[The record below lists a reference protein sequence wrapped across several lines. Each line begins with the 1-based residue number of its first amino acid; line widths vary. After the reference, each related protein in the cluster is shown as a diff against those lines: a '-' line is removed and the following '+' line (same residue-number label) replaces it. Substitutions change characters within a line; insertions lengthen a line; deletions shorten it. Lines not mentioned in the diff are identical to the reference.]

1 LPATA
6 TWLSSVS
13 TDWNTPSGWST
24 DDVPNSIAIVALI
37 SEPGSYT
44 VSITVGESF
53 AVGGVILSSASTA
66 AITGTLEVSGGTL
79 DNTGLFSVGDI
90 GTGTLV
96 VDGGGLVAETQN
108 DFDIGTSVGSY
119 GTVVVDGGTLDTP
132 GGSTNVGDAGTGAL
146 SVNGGTVSANGLDVG
161 AAATGSGFATIAN
174 GLLSTDG
181 GVVGNNGTGTLS
193 IGAGGTVMSGPGLEI
208 GEYST
213 GQGTVIVNAGTLE
226 AMNTGYNAGIT
237 VGVLGTGTLIVENSG
252 LVEISANEGSNSLS
266 VGDAAA
272 GVMEINSGGVAGAQI
287 VSIGG
292 PYGGNG
298 TVTVG
303 NGGMLSGSEID
314 VSNSPTGTSSGTLT
328 VETGGSV
335 FASNLIEG
343 ADGTVTINGSVLTGG
358 FDIGNVVTGLPVM
371 TVGSLGVVNNY
382 FGNSFVGKATAGV
395 LTVQAGG
402 TVTGNGA
409 NVLNIQHGGT
419 VMVNGGT
426 LGGYGDI
433 AVGGIQDAPNIGT
446 LAAAAGTLEGTLVTV
461 GDGGLVEATTATIGT
476 AITQGDIGTLAID
489 AGGTVVLSSVTLSTD
504 ALLSLDLLLLDG
516 GSLGPAVMI
525 VSGAATIDGAAT
537 IEGTGTL
544 EIGGSITGAG
554 TLDLKGALTLQLDH
568 GTSGGPAV
576 MFQAGVAQTVI
587 LGTPFINSTAF
598 AGMTVGLN
606 ALIDLGKG
614 FAINAISYAPGTVG
628 QNVTL
633 DVTEGETSGTIAIDN
648 VQFIGGAREFFITTN
663 PTTGDAAIETIASSP
678 PAHASP
684 RRGARSPWRRCVSA
698 TWCGR
703 CWARTRRRSSGSVT
717 GRLTAA
723 AIRNPEMSGRC
734 ALPPEHS
741 VPDSHTPTCSCRR
754 TTRSTSTRC

>member
-1 LPATA
+1 
-6 TWLSSVS
+6 
-13 TDWNTPSGWST
+13 
-24 DDVPNSIAIVALI
+24 
-37 SEPGSYT
+37 
-44 VSITVGESF
+44 
-53 AVGGVILSSASTA
+53 
-66 AITGTLEVSGGTL
+66 
-79 DNTGLFSVGDI
+79 
-90 GTGTLV
+90 
-96 VDGGGLVAETQN
+96 
-108 DFDIGTSVGSY
+108 
-119 GTVVVDGGTLDTP
+119 
-132 GGSTNVGDAGTGAL
+132 
-146 SVNGGTVSANGLDVG
+146 
-161 AAATGSGFATIAN
+161 
-174 GLLSTDG
+174 
-181 GVVGNNGTGTLS
+181 
-193 IGAGGTVMSGPGLEI
+193 
-208 GEYST
+208 
-213 GQGTVIVNAGTLE
+213 
-226 AMNTGYNAGIT
+226 
-237 VGVLGTGTLIVENSG
+237 
-252 LVEISANEGSNSLS
+252 
-266 VGDAAA
+266 
-272 GVMEINSGGVAGAQI
+272 
-287 VSIGG
+287 
-292 PYGGNG
+292 
-298 TVTVG
+298 
-303 NGGMLSGSEID
+303 
-314 VSNSPTGTSSGTLT
+314 
-328 VETGGSV
+328 
-335 FASNLIEG
+335 
-343 ADGTVTINGSVLTGG
+343 
-358 FDIGNVVTGLPVM
+358 
-371 TVGSLGVVNNY
+371 
-382 FGNSFVGKATAGV
+382 
-395 LTVQAGG
+395 
-402 TVTGNGA
+402 
-409 NVLNIQHGGT
+409 
-419 VMVNGGT
+419 
-426 LGGYGDI
+426 
-433 AVGGIQDAPNIGT
+433 
-446 LAAAAGTLEGTLVTV
+446 
-461 GDGGLVEATTATIGT
+461 
-476 AITQGDIGTLAID
+476 
-489 AGGTVVLSSVTLSTD
+489 VLSSVTLSTD